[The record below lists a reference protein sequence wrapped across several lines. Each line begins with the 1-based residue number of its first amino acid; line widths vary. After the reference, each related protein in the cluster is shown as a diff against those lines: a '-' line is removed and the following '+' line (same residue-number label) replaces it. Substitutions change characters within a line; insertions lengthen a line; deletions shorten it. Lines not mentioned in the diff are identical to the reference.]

1 MVSGPLVLFLQKWMP
16 YYAAVLVMAQVSF
29 TYDTVNF
36 YFYFDEQNIVLTNLI
51 YSNIIYTLRVVASWF
66 VIKKLWDWIGNFWI
80 AVFFGAQ
87 LTFAVDYFIF
97 ERIMYT

>member
-1 MVSGPLVLFLQKWMP
+1 MP